1 MDITLNIEL
10 NIYDYISIDLIVLFD
25 FASYSCHAYLEK
37 AILNNNLYVP
47 NEVNYNLQS
56 VNAD

>member
-1 MDITLNIEL
+1 MNIFV
-10 NIYDYISIDLIVLFD
+10 NHDLIVLFD

-37 AILNNNLYVP
+37 AILNNNFDVP
-47 NEVNYNLQS
+47 NNEVNYNLQS